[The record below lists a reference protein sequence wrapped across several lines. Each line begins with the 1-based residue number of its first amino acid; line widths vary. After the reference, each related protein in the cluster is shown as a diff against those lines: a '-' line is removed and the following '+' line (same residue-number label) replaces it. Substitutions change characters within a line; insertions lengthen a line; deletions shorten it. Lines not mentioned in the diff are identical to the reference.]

1 MPKQFYKLND
11 FTGGLNLIRDARDIS
26 PTELTQADNLSLGV
40 AGSVS
45 TANEIYGGKIFIS
58 RT

>member
-11 FTGGLNLIRDARDIS
+11 FSGGLNLIRDARDIS

-45 TANEIYGGKIFIS
+45 TANEINGTGGS
-58 RT
+58 VTP